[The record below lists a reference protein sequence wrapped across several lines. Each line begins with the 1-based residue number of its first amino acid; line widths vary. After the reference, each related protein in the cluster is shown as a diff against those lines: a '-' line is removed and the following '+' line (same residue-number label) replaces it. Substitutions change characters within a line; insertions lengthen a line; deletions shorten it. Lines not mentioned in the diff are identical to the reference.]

1 MSRGVRTSLI
11 ICAAVILA
19 AAIIW
24 NVSLNATGELTRLV
38 KLLERYG
45 YAVSTD
51 ELYPS
56 GSADN
61 ATAAELFA
69 SEANDGKSDAAI
81 LDAAADASRK
91 AGFSADVNRLGNIV
105 VMLCAVSDEEVI
117 TLIIIDGDVE
127 FAFIQV
133 AGTDEVRVLG
143 HDRKPRTAGSGT

>member
-61 ATAAELFA
+61 TTAAELFA
-69 SEANDGKSDAAI
+69 SEANDGKSDAVI
-81 LDAAADASRK
+81 LDAAADASRE
-91 AGFSADVNRLGNIV
+91 AGFSADVSRRGNIV

-143 HDRKPRTAGSGT
+143 HDRKPRTADSGT

>member
-19 AAIIW
+19 AVIIW

-61 ATAAELFA
+61 TTAAELFA
-69 SEANDGKSDAAI
+69 SEANDGKSDAEI
-81 LDAAADASRK
+81 LDAAADASRE
-91 AGFSADVNRLGNIV
+91 AGFSADVNRRGNIV

-143 HDRKPRTAGSGT
+143 HDRKPSMADSGA

>member
-1 MSRGVRTSLI
+1 MSRGVKTSLI

-19 AAIIW
+19 AVIIW

-61 ATAAELFA
+61 TTAAELFA
-69 SEANDGKSDAAI
+69 SEANDGKSDAEI
-81 LDAAADASRK
+81 LDAAADASRE
-91 AGFSADVNRLGNIV
+91 AGFSADVNRRGNIV

-143 HDRKPRTAGSGT
+143 HDRKPSMADSGT

>member
-51 ELYPS
+51 KLYPS

-61 ATAAELFA
+61 TTAAELFA
-69 SEANDGKSDAAI
+69 SEANDGKSDAEI
-81 LDAAADASRK
+81 LDAAADASRE
-91 AGFSADVNRLGNIV
+91 AGFSADVNRRGNIV

-143 HDRKPRTAGSGT
+143 HDRKPSMADSGT

>member
-45 YAVSTD
+45 YAVSTG

-61 ATAAELFA
+61 TTAAELFA
-69 SEANDGKSDAAI
+69 SEANDGKSDAEI
-81 LDAAADASRK
+81 LDAAADASRE
-91 AGFSADVNRLGNIV
+91 AGFSADVNRRGNIV

-143 HDRKPRTAGSGT
+143 HDRKPSMADSGT

>member
-61 ATAAELFA
+61 TTAAELFA
-69 SEANDGKSDAAI
+69 SEANDGKSDAEI
-81 LDAAADASRK
+81 LDAAADASRE
-91 AGFSADVNRLGNIV
+91 AGFSADVNRRGNIV

-143 HDRKPRTAGSGT
+143 HDRKPSMADSGA

>member
-61 ATAAELFA
+61 TTADELFA

-81 LDAAADASRK
+81 LDAAADASRE
-91 AGFSADVNRLGNIV
+91 AGFSADVNRRGNIV

-143 HDRKPRTAGSGT
+143 HDRKPSMADSGA

>member
-61 ATAAELFA
+61 TTAAELFA
-69 SEANDGKSDAAI
+69 SEANDGKSDAEI
-81 LDAAADASRK
+81 LDAAADASRE
-91 AGFSADVNRLGNIV
+91 AGFSADVNRRGNIV

>member
-19 AAIIW
+19 AVIIW

-61 ATAAELFA
+61 TTAAELFA
-69 SEANDGKSDAAI
+69 SEANDGKSDAEI
-81 LDAAADASRK
+81 LDAAADASRE
-91 AGFSADVNRLGNIV
+91 AGFSADVNRRGNIV

>member
-24 NVSLNATGELTRLV
+24 NVSLNVTGELTRLV

-81 LDAAADASRK
+81 LDAAADASRE

-133 AGTDEVRVLG
+133 AGTVEVRVLG
-143 HDRKPRTAGSGT
+143 HDRKPRTADSGT

>member
-61 ATAAELFA
+61 TTAAELFA
-69 SEANDGKSDAAI
+69 SEANDGKSDAEI
-81 LDAAADASRK
+81 LDAAADASRE
-91 AGFSADVNRLGNIV
+91 AGFSADVNRRGNIV

-143 HDRKPRTAGSGT
+143 HDRKPSMADSGT

>member
-1 MSRGVRTSLI
+1 MSRGVKTSLI

-61 ATAAELFA
+61 TTAAELFA
-69 SEANDGKSDAAI
+69 SEANDGKSDAEI
-81 LDAAADASRK
+81 LDAAADASRE
-91 AGFSADVNRLGNIV
+91 AGFSADVNRRGNIV

-143 HDRKPRTAGSGT
+143 HDRKPSMADSGT

>member
-19 AAIIW
+19 AVIIW

-56 GSADN
+56 GSADDT
-61 ATAAELFA
+61 TAAELFA
-69 SEANDGKSDAAI
+69 SEANDGKSDAEI
-81 LDAAADASRK
+81 LDAAADASRE
-91 AGFSADVNRLGNIV
+91 AGFSADVNRRGNIV

>member
-61 ATAAELFA
+61 TTAAELFA
-69 SEANDGKSDAAI
+69 SEANDGKSDAEI
-81 LDAAADASRK
+81 LDAAADASRE
-91 AGFSADVNRLGNIV
+91 AGFSADVNRRGNIV

-143 HDRKPRTAGSGT
+143 HDRKPSMAGSGT

>member
-1 MSRGVRTSLI
+1 MSRGVRASLI

-69 SEANDGKSDAAI
+69 SGKSDAAI
-81 LDAAADASRK
+81 LDAAADASRE
-91 AGFSADVNRLGNIV
+91 AGFSADVNRRGNIV

>member
-61 ATAAELFA
+61 TTAAELFA
-69 SEANDGKSDAAI
+69 SEANDGKSDVAI
-81 LDAAADASRK
+81 LDAAADASRE
-91 AGFSADVNRLGNIV
+91 AGFSADVNRRGNIV

-143 HDRKPRTAGSGT
+143 HDRKPRTADSGA

>member
-1 MSRGVRTSLI
+1 MSRGVKTSLI

-19 AAIIW
+19 AVIIW

-61 ATAAELFA
+61 TTAAELFV
-69 SEANDGKSDAAI
+69 SEANDGKSDAEI
-81 LDAAADASRK
+81 LDAAADASRE
-91 AGFSADVNRLGNIV
+91 AGFSADVNRRGNIV

-143 HDRKPRTAGSGT
+143 HDRKPSMADSGT

>member
-1 MSRGVRTSLI
+1 MSRGVKTSLI
-11 ICAAVILA
+11 ICAAVIIA
-19 AAIIW
+19 AVIIW

-61 ATAAELFA
+61 TTAAELFA
-69 SEANDGKSDAAI
+69 SEANDGKSDAEI
-81 LDAAADASRK
+81 LDAAADASRE
-91 AGFSADVNRLGNIV
+91 AGFSADVNRRGNIV

>member
-1 MSRGVRTSLI
+1 MSRGVKTSLI

-19 AAIIW
+19 AVIIW

-61 ATAAELFA
+61 TTAAELFA
-69 SEANDGKSDAAI
+69 SEANDGKSDAEI
-81 LDAAADASRK
+81 LDAAADASRE
-91 AGFSADVNRLGNIV
+91 AGFSADVNRRGNIV

>member
-61 ATAAELFA
+61 TTAAELFA
-69 SEANDGKSDAAI
+69 SEANDGKSDAEI
-81 LDAAADASRK
+81 LDAAADASRE
-91 AGFSADVNRLGNIV
+91 AGFSADVNRRGNIV

-143 HDRKPRTAGSGT
+143 HDRKPSTAGSGT

>member
-61 ATAAELFA
+61 TTAAELFA

-81 LDAAADASRK
+81 LDVAADASRE
-91 AGFSADVNRLGNIV
+91 AGFSADVNRRGNIV

-143 HDRKPRTAGSGT
+143 HDRKPSMADSGA

>member
-56 GSADN
+56 GSADDT
-61 ATAAELFA
+61 TAAELFA
-69 SEANDGKSDAAI
+69 SEANDGKSDAEI
-81 LDAAADASRK
+81 LDAAADASRE
-91 AGFSADVNRLGNIV
+91 AGFSADVNRRGNIV

>member
-1 MSRGVRTSLI
+1 MSRGVKTSLI

-19 AAIIW
+19 AVIIW

-61 ATAAELFA
+61 TTAAELFA
-69 SEANDGKSDAAI
+69 SEANDGKSDAEI
-81 LDAAADASRK
+81 LDAAADASRE
-91 AGFSADVNRLGNIV
+91 AGFSADVNRRGNIV

-143 HDRKPRTAGSGT
+143 HDRKPSMADSGA